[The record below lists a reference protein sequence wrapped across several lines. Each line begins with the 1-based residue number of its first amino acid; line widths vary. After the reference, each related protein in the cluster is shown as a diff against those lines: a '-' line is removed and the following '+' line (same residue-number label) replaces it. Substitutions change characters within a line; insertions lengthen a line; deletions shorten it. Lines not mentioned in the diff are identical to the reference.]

1 MEEIKTKK
9 CCHCGRELPTA
20 MFSPS
25 NHTKDGY
32 SSWCKPCLAEDARK
46 RYAAKRASKEALQH
60 AVNLAGT
67 DADRITTAEGKT
79 YKKVEAEP
87 VCKSLADYKP
97 YELFAELK
105 RRGYKWPDNT
115 IYMKMFVNYD
125 KIEI

>member
-9 CCHCGRELPTA
+9 CGHCGKELPIA
-20 MFSPS
+20 MFGTS

-32 SSWCKPCLAEDARK
+32 TSWCRPCQAEDARK

-67 DADRITTAEGKT
+67 DADRITTTDGKS
-79 YKKVEAEP
+79 YRKVDYSP
-87 VCKSLADYKP
+87 VKELKDYKP

-115 IYMKMFVNYD
+115 IYMKMYVNYD